1 MQSSVLKF
9 TQGMYGYQVEN
20 SKMTQKESRRVFE
33 VTIRRKAFTC
43 PFCLSECVSVYP
55 ATTKDIRGMP
65 IGRADLV
72 FKVTVH
78 RIYCPDCGSR
88 HYEQFE
94 FLRTPESRLTRQM
107 ERTIVEIRREM
118 SIKAVSEHYNVPWE
132 TVKNVEKA
140 MLGRV
145 YARVLLKDVRH
156 IGIDEIYLFK
166 TAKSGEKYVTVVR
179 DLETGAVLEVAR
191 GKGVAALKSFERRIR
206 KFKRKIKSVC
216 MDMSNSYASWV
227 REHLKKAQII
237 FDHFH
242 VIKAMNEKLDA
253 VRRSVI
259 RDLDDEARKSL
270 KNMRMYFLKNRED
283 LDADSLAKL
292 DKARESFQPLSEA
305 YLLKERLRGIYANAA
320 DELEA
325 MVMLE
330 EWIRMAEQTEVC
342 QLRSMAKC
350 IRNHME
356 GILAFWIY
364 DRATNAKSEGFNN
377 KIRWLVS
384 QAYGFRDYEYLR
396 LKIFHLPSTNIRKAI

>member
-1 MQSSVLKF
+1 
-9 TQGMYGYQVEN
+9 
-20 SKMTQKESRRVFE
+20 
-33 VTIRRKAFTC
+33 
-43 PFCLSECVSVYP
+43 
-55 ATTKDIRGMP
+55 MP
-65 IGRADLV
+65 VGRAEVRLV
-72 FKVTVH
+72 VTPH
-78 RIYCPDCGSR
+78 RLYCPDCGR
-88 HYEQFE
+88 MDYERFE
-94 FLRTPESRLTRQM
+94 FLRTPESRITRQM

-118 SIKAVSEHYNVPWE
+118 SIKAVSDHYNVPWE
-132 TVKNVEKA
+132 TVKNVEKE
-140 MLGRV
+140 MLGRL

-166 TAKSGEKYVTVVR
+166 KAGKGEKYVTVVR

-227 REHLKKAQII
+227 REHLPKAQII

-253 VRRSVI
+253 IRRSVI
-259 RDLDDEARKSL
+259 RELDDEARKSL

-283 LDADSLAKL
+283 LDADSLAAL

-330 EWIRMAEQTEVC
+330 EWIRMAEQTEVY

-356 GILAFWIY
+356 GILAFWVY

-384 QAYGFRDYEYLR
+384 QAYGYKDYEYLR

>member
-1 MQSSVLKF
+1 MQSSELKF
-9 TQGMYGYQVEN
+9 TQGIYGFQVERTD
-20 SKMTQKESRRVFE
+20 MTKIDSRKTLE
-33 VTIRRKAFTC
+33 ITLRRKEFHC
-43 PFCLSECVSVYP
+43 PFCFSGCVSVY
-55 ATTKDIRGMP
+55 AEKAREIQGMP
-65 IGRADLV
+65 IGRADLI
-72 FKVTVH
+72 FRVTVH
-78 RIYCPDCGSR
+78 RLYCPDCGR
-88 HYEQFE
+88 RCYEQFE
-94 FLRTPESRLTRQM
+94 FLRTPESRLTRQL
-107 ERTIVEIRREM
+107 ERTIVELRREM

-132 TVKNVEKA
+132 TIKNVEKA
-140 MLGRV
+140 MLGRM

-227 REHLKKAQII
+227 SEHLPKAQII

-253 VRRSVI
+253 IRRSVI

-270 KNMRMYFLKNRED
+270 KNMRMCFLKNRED

-384 QAYGFRDYEYLR
+384 QAYGYKDYEYLR
-396 LKIFHLPSTNIRKAI
+396 LKIFHLPKTNIRKAI

>member
-1 MQSSVLKF
+1 MQSSALQF
-9 TQGMYGYQVEN
+9 TQGIYGFQVERTR
-20 SKMTQKESRRVFE
+20 MTKIESRNTME
-33 VTIRRKAFTC
+33 ITIRRKEFHC
-43 PFCLSECVSVYP
+43 PHCLSECVSFYP
-55 ATTKDIRGMP
+55 CHTREIRGMP
-65 IGRADLV
+65 IGRADV
-72 FKVTVH
+72 RFIVTPH
-78 RIYCPDCGSR
+78 RIYCPDCR
-88 HYEQFE
+88 RTCYEGFE
-94 FLRTPESRLTRQM
+94 FLMTPESRLTRQM

-118 SIKAVSEHYNVPWE
+118 SIKAVSKHYNVPWE

-140 MLGRV
+140 MLGRM

-166 TAKSGEKYVTVVR
+166 KAQSSEKYVTVIR

-216 MDMSNSYASWV
+216 MDMSNSYAAWV
-227 REHLKKAQII
+227 SKHLPKAQII

-253 VRRSVI
+253 IRRSVM

-283 LDADSLAKL
+283 LDTDALAAL
-292 DKARESFQPLSEA
+292 DKARETFQPLSEA
-305 YLLKERLRGIYANAA
+305 YLLKESLRRIYATAT
-320 DELEA
+320 DELDA
-325 MVMLE
+325 IIMLK
-330 EWIRMAEQTEVC
+330 EWISMAEQTEVY

-356 GILAFWIY
+356 GILAFWIF
-364 DRATNAKSEGFNN
+364 DGATNAKSEGFNN

>member
-1 MQSSVLKF
+1 MQSSSLKF
-9 TQGMYGYQVEN
+9 TQGIYGFQVE
-20 SKMTQKESRRVFE
+20 STRMTKIDSRKTME
-33 VTIRRKAFTC
+33 ITLRRAEFHC
-43 PFCLSECVSVYP
+43 PSCLSECVSIYP
-55 ATTKDIRGMP
+55 CPTREIRGMP
-65 IGRADLV
+65 VGRADV
-72 FKVTVH
+72 RFIVTPH
-78 RIYCPDCGSR
+78 RIYCPDCRRTG
-88 HYEQFE
+88 YEGFE

-118 SIKAVSEHYNVPWE
+118 SIKAVSAHYNVPWE

-140 MLGRV
+140 MLGRL

-166 TAKSGEKYVTVVR
+166 TAASAEKYVTVIR

-206 KFKRKIKSVC
+206 KFKRKIRSVC
-216 MDMSNSYASWV
+216 MDMSNSYAAWV
-227 REHLKKAQII
+227 NQHLPKAQII

-253 VRRSVI
+253 IRRSVM

-283 LDADSLAKL
+283 LDTDALAAL
-292 DKARESFQPLSEA
+292 DKARATFQPLSEA
-305 YLLKERLRGIYANAA
+305 YLLKESLRHIYATAS
-320 DELEA
+320 DELDA
-325 MVMLE
+325 IIMLK
-330 EWIRMAEQTEVC
+330 EWISMAEQTEVC

-356 GILAFWIY
+356 GILAFWIF